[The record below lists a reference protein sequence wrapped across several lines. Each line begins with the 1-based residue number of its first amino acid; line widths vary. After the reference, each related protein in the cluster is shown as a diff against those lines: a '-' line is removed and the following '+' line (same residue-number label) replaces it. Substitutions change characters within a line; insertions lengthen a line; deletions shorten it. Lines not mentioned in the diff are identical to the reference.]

1 MANKNSCTYKIVT
14 DSTSDLTP
22 KLVEELDV
30 EVIPM
35 EFIFGDEVYHN
46 YPDAREMSSKEFYG
60 RLRAGEMSKTNQ
72 INTVTFLETFEP
84 YLREGLDVLYI
95 GFSSSL
101 SAHTSAHSKPLNSSG
116 KNIRAAGSCRSIPWQ
131 SPWARACSYITPPSS
146 KKPELPWMRRQNG

>member
-101 SAHTSAHSKPLNSSG
+101 SGTYQ
-116 KNIRAAGSCRSIPWQ
+116 RALEAIEQLREKYPG
-131 SPWARACSYITPPSS
+131 
-146 KKPELPWMRRQNG
+146 RRVVPVDSLAVSMGEGVSFQDS

>member
-46 YPDAREMSSKEFYG
+46 YP
-60 RLRAGEMSKTNQ
+60 
-72 INTVTFLETFEP
+72 
-84 YLREGLDVLYI
+84 
-95 GFSSSL
+95 
-101 SAHTSAHSKPLNSSG
+101 
-116 KNIRAAGSCRSIPWQ
+116 
-131 SPWARACSYITPPSS
+131 ARASTNASAVTARQ
-146 KKPELPWMRRQNG
+146 KPRPAA

>member
-101 SAHTSAHSKPLNSSG
+101 SGTYQRALEAIEQLRE
-116 KNIRAAGSCRSIPWQ
+116 NIRAAGLFRSTPWQ

-146 KKPELPWMRRQNG
+146 KKPEPPWMRRQNG

>member
-60 RLRAGEMSKTNQ
+60 RLF
-72 INTVTFLETFEP
+72 FL
-84 YLREGLDVLYI
+84 Y
-95 GFSSSL
+95 FS
-101 SAHTSAHSKPLNSSG
+101 
-116 KNIRAAGSCRSIPWQ
+116 
-131 SPWARACSYITPPSS
+131 
-146 KKPELPWMRRQNG
+146 